1 MRSLVVL
8 VLVVLGSG
16 CSRAVCSQEGLP
28 PDSNPRNAA
37 GVLDPTCPTYGV
49 VSTHE
54 PGCTEPPEK
63 RCVYRAMGDCAA
75 AAVPGRACDVC
86 ADVVCG
92 CSCPAAPLDGGS
104 ADAGCFWTC
113 GR

>member
-1 MRSLVVL
+1 MRSLLLL
-8 VLVVLGSG
+8 VLVAVFSG
-16 CSRAVCSQEGLP
+16 CPTSICNQAGQS

-37 GVLDPTCPTYGV
+37 GVLDSTCPAYGV
-49 VSTHE
+49 VNTPE

-75 AAVPGRACDVC
+75 AVPGAACEVC
-86 ADVVCG
+86 SDVVCG
-92 CSCPAAPLDGGS
+92 CSCPAALLDGGAS
-104 ADAGCFWTC
+104 DAGCAWRC